1 MKGLVAKTWSS
12 ALLDCG
18 ASKTVCGKEWFQ
30 QYKQSLSNENQ
41 QKILTSDSNNT
52 FRFGDGKRVKS
63 QKCVSLPATIG
74 SMDITI
80 NADIVDNDIPL
91 LLSRDSMKKANMNL
105 DFENDTVTIL
115 GERIPL
121 VTTASGHYSIPITK
135 PVILSNKLEKG
146 NLSSITLSVSK
157 EQSNHEV
164 ASKLHRQ
171 FAHASEG
178 KLMSLI
184 KNAGHPWSTNE
195 ELKQEI
201 VKVCKDCKTC
211 QITNDLPGDLWLPY
225 LLQPNSRRLWHFI

>member
-1 MKGLVAKTWSS
+1 MKSLVAETWSS

-30 QYKQSLSNENQ
+30 KYKQSLSNENQ

-52 FRFGDGKRVKS
+52 FRFGDGKREKS

-121 VTTASGHYSIPITK
+121 VMVASGHYSIPITK

-146 NLSSITLSVSK
+146 NLSSITLSVSNRTTK
-157 EQSNHEV
+157 
-164 ASKLHRQ
+164 
-171 FAHASEG
+171 
-178 KLMSLI
+178 
-184 KNAGHPWSTNE
+184 
-195 ELKQEI
+195 
-201 VKVCKDCKTC
+201 
-211 QITNDLPGDLWLPY
+211 
-225 LLQPNSRRLWHFI
+225 